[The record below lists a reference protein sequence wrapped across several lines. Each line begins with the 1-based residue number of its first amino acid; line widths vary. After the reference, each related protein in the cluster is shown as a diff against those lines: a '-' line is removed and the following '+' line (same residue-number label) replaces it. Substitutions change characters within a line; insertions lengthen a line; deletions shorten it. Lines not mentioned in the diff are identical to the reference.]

1 MLVCYRQNQELEQNS
16 IALQEQHLRLQQQAE
31 GLAKRLEVV
40 LHDKFGH
47 RHSGFD
53 SDTPIDK
60 TLNFLEGIVEV
71 SPLHNLRCKLS
82 SLRAA

>member
-1 MLVCYRQNQELEQNS
+1 MHVICRQNQQLEQDS
-16 IALQEQHLRLQQQAE
+16 VALHEQHLRLQQEAE
-31 GLAKRLEVV
+31 GLAERLEVV

-71 SPLHNLRCKLS
+71 T
-82 SLRAA
+82 